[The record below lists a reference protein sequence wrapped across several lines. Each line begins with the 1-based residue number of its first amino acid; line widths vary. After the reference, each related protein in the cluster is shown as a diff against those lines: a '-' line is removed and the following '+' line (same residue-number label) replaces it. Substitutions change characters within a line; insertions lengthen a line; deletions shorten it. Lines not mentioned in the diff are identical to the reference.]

1 MYSLNTFHLAQI
13 ISHFLT
19 SNGRF
24 AKLLK
29 KFRRGGILL
38 KAIYLDCAVGISGNM
53 FLGACLQLGVP
64 EKYLRGEL
72 DKLKLDFEL
81 EVSNVSKNGIG
92 AAYVDVQL
100 AKDFESELDRPNIRR
115 LHRHE
120 HIKNHSHRT
129 FADIKKIIEASELSA
144 AVKSRSLAIF
154 SVIAQAE
161 GKVHQRAADEVTFH
175 EVGAID
181 SIVDIVGCAI
191 CLDYLDVEK
200 IFVSRINTGS
210 GFVKCAHGLMQV
222 PAPATAEL
230 LQGFKTYHFGA
241 EKELT
246 TPTGA
251 AIVKALAEYSADLPE
266 DFSSEKIGYGAG
278 TWDLDIPNVLRIYL
292 GEFSGQTERH
302 LVKLEANIDDMN
314 PQIYGWLYERLF
326 TAGALDVWTT
336 PIYMKKNRP
345 AQMLSVLVDKEHKE
359 LCIKIIFEETTTIG
373 LRVIEIARRVE
384 AVRKMAKVETSFG
397 EVQCKVSAYDGKI
410 VSITPEYEDCRR
422 LAEKNSVPLKAVWQ
436 EALTKQEARL
446 G

>member
-1 MYSLNTFHLAQI
+1 M
-13 ISHFLT
+13 
-19 SNGRF
+19 
-24 AKLLK
+24 
-29 KFRRGGILL
+29 
-38 KAIYLDCAVGISGNM
+38 KAIYLDCAAGISGNM

-72 DKLKLDFEL
+72 GKLNLPHEFEL
-81 EVSNVSKNGIG
+81 EISDVSKNGIG
-92 AAYVDVQL
+92 AAYVNVKL
-100 AKDFESELDRPNIRR
+100 TRDFDSELDRPNIRH

-129 FADIKKIIEASELSA
+129 FGDIKKIIDASELNA
-144 AVKSRSLAIF
+144 NVKTHALAIF
-154 SVIAQAE
+154 NVIAHAE
-161 GKVHQRAADEVTFH
+161 GKIHQRPTDEITFH

-210 GFVKCAHGLMQV
+210 GFVKCAHGLMSI

-230 LQGFKTYHFGA
+230 LQSFKTYHYGA

-251 AIVKALAEYSADLPE
+251 AIINALAEYSANLPE

-278 TWDLDIPNVLRIYL
+278 TWDLDISNVLRIYL
-292 GEFSGQTERH
+292 GEFSGQVERH

-326 TAGALDVWTT
+326 AAGALDVWTT

-345 AQMLSVLVDKEHKE
+345 AQMLSVLVDAEHRE

-384 AVRKMAKVETSFG
+384 AVRKIAKVETSFG

-422 LAEKNSVPLKAVWQ
+422 LAEKHSVPLKAVWQ
-436 EALTKQEARL
+436 EALTRQEARL

>member
-1 MYSLNTFHLAQI
+1 M
-13 ISHFLT
+13 
-19 SNGRF
+19 
-24 AKLLK
+24 
-29 KFRRGGILL
+29 
-38 KAIYLDCAVGISGNM
+38 KALYLDCAAGISGNM

-64 EKYLRGEL
+64 EKYLRKEL
-72 DKLKLDFEL
+72 DKLNLPHEFEL
-81 EVSNVSKNGIG
+81 EISNVSKNGIG
-92 AAYVDVQL
+92 AAYVNVKLPKNFD
-100 AKDFESELDRPNIRR
+100 SEFDRPNIRH

-129 FADIKKIIEASELSA
+129 FSDIKKIIEAAELSES
-144 AVKSRSLAIF
+144 VKTRALAIF
-154 SVIAQAE
+154 SVTAAAE
-161 GKVHQRAADEVTFH
+161 GKVHQRPAEEVTFH

-181 SIVDIVGCAI
+181 SIVDIVGCAV
-191 CLDYLDVEK
+191 CLDYLDAEK
-200 IFVSRINTGS
+200 IFVSKINTGS
-210 GFVKCAHGLMQV
+210 GFVKCAHGLMPV

-292 GEFSGQTERH
+292 GEFGGQNEKH

-326 TAGALDVWTT
+326 AAGALDVWTT
-336 PIYMKKNRP
+336 SIFMKKNRP

-359 LCIKIIFEETTTIG
+359 FCIKIIFEETTTIG

-384 AVRKMAKVETSFG
+384 AVRKIAKVETRFG

-436 EALTKQEARL
+436 EALTKQESRL

>member
-1 MYSLNTFHLAQI
+1 M
-13 ISHFLT
+13 
-19 SNGRF
+19 
-24 AKLLK
+24 
-29 KFRRGGILL
+29 
-38 KAIYLDCAVGISGNM
+38 KAIYLDCAAGISGNM

-72 DKLKLDFEL
+72 DKLHLDFEL

-100 AKDFESELDRPNIRR
+100 ARDFESELDRPNIRR

-129 FADIKKIIEASELSA
+129 FGDIKKIIEASELSA
-144 AVKSRSLAIF
+144 TVKTRALAIF
-154 SVIAQAE
+154 NVIACAE
-161 GKVHQRAADEVTFH
+161 GKVHQRPTDEVTFH

-191 CLDYLDVEK
+191 CLDYLDAEK

-292 GEFSGQTERH
+292 GEFSGQTEKH

-326 TAGALDVWTT
+326 NAGALDVWTT

-345 AQMLSVLVDKEHKE
+345 AHMLSVLVDKEHKE

>member
-1 MYSLNTFHLAQI
+1 M
-13 ISHFLT
+13 
-19 SNGRF
+19 
-24 AKLLK
+24 
-29 KFRRGGILL
+29 
-38 KAIYLDCAVGISGNM
+38 KALYLDCAAGISGNM

-72 DKLKLDFEL
+72 DKLNLPHEYDMEI
-81 EVSNVSKNGIG
+81 SDVSKNGIG
-92 AAYVDVQL
+92 ATYVDVQT
-100 AKDFESELDRPNIRR
+100 ARDFESELDRPNIRH

-129 FADIKKIIEASELSA
+129 FGDIKKIIDGAELNA
-144 AVKSRSLAIF
+144 AVKARALAIF
-154 SVIAQAE
+154 NVIACAE
-161 GKVHQRAADEVTFH
+161 GKVHQRSAEAVTFH

-181 SIVDIVGCAI
+181 SIVDIIGCAV

-251 AIVKALAEYSADLPE
+251 AIVNALAEYSADLPE
-266 DFSSEKIGYGAG
+266 DFTSEKIGYGAG
-278 TWDLDIPNVLRIYL
+278 SWDLDIPNVLRIYL
-292 GEFSGQTERH
+292 GEFGGQVERK

-326 TAGALDVWTT
+326 NAGALDVWTT
-336 PIYMKKNRP
+336 PVYMKKNRP
-345 AQMLSVLVDKEHKE
+345 AQMLSVLVDAERRE

-384 AVRKMAKVETSFG
+384 AVRKIAKVETSFG

-422 LAEKNSVPLKAVWQ
+422 LAEKHSVPLKAVWQ

>member
-1 MYSLNTFHLAQI
+1 M
-13 ISHFLT
+13 
-19 SNGRF
+19 
-24 AKLLK
+24 
-29 KFRRGGILL
+29 
-38 KAIYLDCAVGISGNM
+38 KALYLDCAAGISGNM

-72 DKLKLDFEL
+72 GKLRLPHEYDMEI
-81 EVSNVSKNGIG
+81 SAASKNGIG
-92 AAYVDVQL
+92 AVYVDVKL
-100 AKDFESELDRPNIRR
+100 AREFDSELEHPNIRR

-120 HIKNHSHRT
+120 HAKSHSHRT
-129 FADIKKIIEASELSA
+129 FGDIKKIIDGSELGA
-144 AVKSRSLAIF
+144 TVKARALAIF
-154 SVIAQAE
+154 SVIAAAE
-161 GKVHQRAADEVTFH
+161 GKVHQRAADAVTFH

-191 CLDYLDVEK
+191 CLEWLEVEK

-210 GFVKCAHGLMQV
+210 GFVKCAHGLMQI

-241 EKELT
+241 ERELT

-251 AIVKALAEYSADLPE
+251 AIVNALAEYSADLPE
-266 DFSSEKIGYGAG
+266 DFTSEKIGYGAG
-278 TWDLDIPNVLRIYL
+278 TWDLDIPNVLRVYL
-292 GEFSGQTERH
+292 GEFGGKGTRN
-302 LVKLEANIDDMN
+302 LLKLEANIDDMN

-326 TAGALDVWTT
+326 AAGALDVWTT

-345 AQMLSVLVDKEHKE
+345 AQMLSVLVDVEHRDI
-359 LCIKIIFEETTTIG
+359 CTKIIFEETTTIG
-373 LRVIEIARRVE
+373 LRVIEVSRRVE
-384 AVRKMAKVETSFG
+384 AVRRMAKVETRFG

-422 LAEKNSVPLKAVWQ
+422 LAEKNSVPLKVVWQ
-436 EALTKQEARL
+436 EALTRQEARL

>member
-1 MYSLNTFHLAQI
+1 M
-13 ISHFLT
+13 
-19 SNGRF
+19 
-24 AKLLK
+24 
-29 KFRRGGILL
+29 
-38 KAIYLDCAVGISGNM
+38 KALYLDCAAGISGNM

-72 DKLKLDFEL
+72 DKLNLPREFEL
-81 EVSNVSKNGIG
+81 EIFDVSKNGIG
-92 AAYVDVQL
+92 ATYADVKL
-100 AKDFESELDRPNIRR
+100 PKSFESELARPNIRH

-129 FADIKKIIEASELSA
+129 FGDIKKIIDNAELNE
-144 AVKSRSLAIF
+144 AVKIRALAIF
-154 SVIAQAE
+154 NVIAAAE
-161 GKVHQRAADEVTFH
+161 GKVHQRSAEEVTFH

-251 AIVKALAEYSADLPE
+251 AIVKALAEYSTDLPE
-266 DFSSEKIGYGAG
+266 DFATEKIGYGAG

-292 GEFSGQTERH
+292 GTFGGQSEKH

-314 PQIYGWLYERLF
+314 PQIYDWLYARLF
-326 TAGALDVWTT
+326 NAGALDVWTT
-336 PIYMKKNRP
+336 PIHMKKNRP
-345 AQMLSVLVDKEHKE
+345 AQMLSVLVDAEHRE

-373 LRVIEIARRVE
+373 LRVIEISRRVE
-384 AVRKMAKVETSFG
+384 AVRKMAKVETQFG

>member
-1 MYSLNTFHLAQI
+1 M
-13 ISHFLT
+13 
-19 SNGRF
+19 
-24 AKLLK
+24 
-29 KFRRGGILL
+29 
-38 KAIYLDCAVGISGNM
+38 KAIYLDCAAGISGNM

-81 EVSNVSKNGIG
+81 EISNVSKNGIG

-100 AKDFESELDRPNIRR
+100 AKDFESELDRPNIRL

-129 FADIKKIIEASELSA
+129 FGDIKKIIEASELSM
-144 AVKSRSLAIF
+144 AVKSRALAIF

-161 GKVHQRAADEVTFH
+161 GKVHQRPADEVTFH

-191 CLDYLDVEK
+191 CLDYLDAEK

-230 LQGFKTYHFGA
+230 LQGFKTYSFGA

-292 GEFSGQTERH
+292 GEFSGQTEKH

-326 TAGALDVWTT
+326 NAGALDVWTT

>member
-1 MYSLNTFHLAQI
+1 M
-13 ISHFLT
+13 
-19 SNGRF
+19 
-24 AKLLK
+24 
-29 KFRRGGILL
+29 
-38 KAIYLDCAVGISGNM
+38 KALYLDCASGISGNM

-72 DKLKLDFEL
+72 DKLNLPRDFEI
-81 EVSNVSKNGIG
+81 EISNVSKNGIG
-92 AAYVDVQL
+92 AAYVDVKL
-100 AKDFESELDRPNIRR
+100 ARDFESELERPNIRH

-129 FADIKKIIEASELSA
+129 FADIKKIIDASELNTT
-144 AVKSRSLAIF
+144 VKTRALAIF
-154 SVIAQAE
+154 NVIAKAE
-161 GKVHQRAADEVTFH
+161 GKVHQRPADEVTFH

-181 SIVDIVGCAI
+181 SIVDIVGCAV

-200 IFVSRINTGS
+200 IFVSRINTGI
-210 GFVKCAHGLMQV
+210 GFVKCAHGLMPI

-230 LQGFKTYHFGA
+230 LQGFKSYHYGA

-251 AIVKALAEYSADLPE
+251 AIVNALAEYSADLPE

-278 TWDLDIPNVLRIYL
+278 SWDLDIPNVLRIYL
-292 GEFSGQTERH
+292 GEFGGQVERH

-314 PQIYGWLYERLF
+314 PQIYDWLYQRLF
-326 TAGALDVWTT
+326 NAGALDVWTT

-345 AQMLSVLVDKEHKE
+345 AQMLSVLVDAEHRE
-359 LCIKIIFEETTTIG
+359 ACIKIIFEETTTIG

>member
-1 MYSLNTFHLAQI
+1 M
-13 ISHFLT
+13 
-19 SNGRF
+19 
-24 AKLLK
+24 
-29 KFRRGGILL
+29 
-38 KAIYLDCAVGISGNM
+38 KAIYLDCAAGISGNM

-64 EKYLRGEL
+64 EKYLRDEL
-72 DKLKLDFEL
+72 AKLNLPRDFEI
-81 EVSNVSKNGIG
+81 EISNVSKNGIG
-92 AAYVDVQL
+92 AVYVDVKL
-100 AKDFESELDRPNIRR
+100 PKSFESEIDRPNIRH

-120 HIKNHSHRT
+120 HNKNHSHRT
-129 FADIKKIIEASELSA
+129 FADIKKIIDNSELSA
-144 AVKSRSLAIF
+144 SIKTHALAIF
-154 SVIAQAE
+154 SVIAAAE
-161 GKVHQRAADEVTFH
+161 GKVHQRPADEVTFH

-191 CLDYLDVEK
+191 CIDYLDVEK

-210 GFVKCAHGLMQV
+210 GFVKCAHGLMQI

-251 AIVKALAEYSADLPE
+251 SIVNALAEFSANLPE

-278 TWDLDIPNVLRIYL
+278 SWDLDIPNVLRIYL
-292 GEFSGQTERH
+292 GEFGGQVERH

-314 PQIYGWLYERLF
+314 PQIFGWLYERLF
-326 TAGALDVWTT
+326 NAGALDVWTT

-345 AQMLSVLVDKEHKE
+345 AQMLSVLVDAQHREI
-359 LCIKIIFEETTTIG
+359 CIKIIFEETTTIG
-373 LRVIEIARRVE
+373 LRVIEISRRVE
-384 AVRKMAKVETSFG
+384 AVRKIAKVETRFG
-397 EVQCKVSAYDGKI
+397 QVQCKVSAYDGKI

>member
-1 MYSLNTFHLAQI
+1 M
-13 ISHFLT
+13 
-19 SNGRF
+19 
-24 AKLLK
+24 
-29 KFRRGGILL
+29 
-38 KAIYLDCAVGISGNM
+38 KALYLDCAAGISGNM

-72 DKLKLDFEL
+72 DKLNLPHEYDMDIAD
-81 EVSNVSKNGIG
+81 VSKNGIG
-92 AAYVDVQL
+92 ATYVDVQT
-100 AKDFESELDRPNIRR
+100 ARDFESELERPNIRH

-129 FADIKKIIEASELSA
+129 FSDIKKIIDASELNDP
-144 AVKSRSLAIF
+144 VKTRSVAIF
-154 SVIAQAE
+154 SVIAAAE
-161 GKVHQRAADEVTFH
+161 GKVHQRNAESVTFH

-210 GFVKCAHGLMQV
+210 GFVKCAHGLMPV

-251 AIVKALAEYSADLPE
+251 AIVKTLAEYSADLPE
-266 DFSSEKIGYGAG
+266 DFMSEKIGYGAG
-278 TWDLDIPNVLRIYL
+278 SWDLDIPNVLRIYL
-292 GEFSGQTERH
+292 GEFGGQVERN

-345 AQMLSVLVDKEHKE
+345 AQMLSVLVDAEHKE

-384 AVRKMAKVETSFG
+384 AVRKIAKVETSFG

>member
-1 MYSLNTFHLAQI
+1 M
-13 ISHFLT
+13 
-19 SNGRF
+19 
-24 AKLLK
+24 
-29 KFRRGGILL
+29 
-38 KAIYLDCAVGISGNM
+38 KALYLDCAAGISGNM

-72 DKLKLDFEL
+72 DKLNLPHEYYMDIAD
-81 EVSNVSKNGIG
+81 VSKNGIG
-92 AAYVDVQL
+92 ATYVDVQT
-100 AKDFESELDRPNIRR
+100 ARDFESELERPNIRH

-129 FADIKKIIEASELSA
+129 FSDIKKIIDASELNDP
-144 AVKSRSLAIF
+144 VKTRSVAIF
-154 SVIAQAE
+154 SVIAAAE
-161 GKVHQRAADEVTFH
+161 GKVHQRNAESVTFH

-181 SIVDIVGCAI
+181 SIVDIIGCAI

-210 GFVKCAHGLMQV
+210 GFVKCAHGLMPV

-251 AIVKALAEYSADLPE
+251 AIVKTLAEYSADLPE
-266 DFSSEKIGYGAG
+266 DFMSEKIGYGAG
-278 TWDLDIPNVLRIYL
+278 SWDLDIPNVLRIYL
-292 GEFSGQTERH
+292 GEFGGQVERN

-326 TAGALDVWTT
+326 TAGALDIWTT

-345 AQMLSVLVDKEHKE
+345 AQMLSVLVDAEHKE

-384 AVRKMAKVETSFG
+384 AVRKIAKVETSFG

>member
-1 MYSLNTFHLAQI
+1 M
-13 ISHFLT
+13 
-19 SNGRF
+19 
-24 AKLLK
+24 
-29 KFRRGGILL
+29 
-38 KAIYLDCAVGISGNM
+38 KALYLDCAAGISGNM

-72 DKLKLDFEL
+72 DKLNLPREFEL
-81 EVSNVSKNGIG
+81 EISDVSKNGIG
-92 AAYVDVQL
+92 AAYVDVKL
-100 AKDFESELDRPNIRR
+100 PKSFDSELAHPNIRH

-129 FADIKKIIEASELSA
+129 FADIKKIIDGSELSA
-144 AVKSRSLAIF
+144 TVKTKALAIF
-154 SVIAQAE
+154 NVIACAE
-161 GKVHQRAADEVTFH
+161 GKVHQRPANEVTFH

-181 SIVDIVGCAI
+181 SIVDIIGCAV

-200 IFVSRINTGS
+200 IFVSKINTGS
-210 GFVKCAHGLMQV
+210 GFVKCAHGLMQI

-251 AIVKALAEYSADLPE
+251 AIIKAFAEYSADLPE
-266 DFSSEKIGYGAG
+266 DFTSEKIGYGAG
-278 TWDLDIPNVLRIYL
+278 SWDLDIPNVLRIYL
-292 GEFSGQTERH
+292 GEFGGQGERH

-326 TAGALDVWTT
+326 AAGALDVWTT

-345 AQMLSVLVDKEHKE
+345 AQMLSVLVDAERRE
-359 LCIKIIFEETTTIG
+359 TCIKIIFEETTTIG

-384 AVRKMAKVETSFG
+384 AVRKIAKVETSFG

>member
-1 MYSLNTFHLAQI
+1 MRAL
-13 ISHFLT
+13 
-19 SNGRF
+19 
-24 AKLLK
+24 
-29 KFRRGGILL
+29 
-38 KAIYLDCAVGISGNM
+38 YLDCAAGISGNM

-72 DKLKLDFEL
+72 DKLNLPHEYDMDI
-81 EVSNVSKNGIG
+81 SDVSKNGIG
-92 AAYVDVQL
+92 ATYVDVKT
-100 AKDFESELDRPNIRR
+100 ARDFESELERPNIRH

-129 FADIKKIIEASELSA
+129 FGDIKKIIESSELSE
-144 AVKSRSLAIF
+144 AVKTRALAIF
-154 SVIAQAE
+154 SVIAAAE
-161 GKVHQRAADEVTFH
+161 GKVHQRSAEAVTFH

-200 IFVSRINTGS
+200 VFVSRINTGS
-210 GFVKCAHGLMQV
+210 GFVKCAHGLMPV

-251 AIVKALAEYSADLPE
+251 AILKTLAEYSADLPE
-266 DFSSEKIGYGAG
+266 DFMSEKIGYGAG
-278 TWDLDIPNVLRIYL
+278 SWDLDIPNVLRIYL
-292 GEFSGQTERH
+292 GEFGGRIERN

-345 AQMLSVLVDKEHKE
+345 AQMLSVLVDAEHKE

-373 LRVIEIARRVE
+373 LRVIEIARRIE
-384 AVRKMAKVETSFG
+384 AVRKIAKVETSFG